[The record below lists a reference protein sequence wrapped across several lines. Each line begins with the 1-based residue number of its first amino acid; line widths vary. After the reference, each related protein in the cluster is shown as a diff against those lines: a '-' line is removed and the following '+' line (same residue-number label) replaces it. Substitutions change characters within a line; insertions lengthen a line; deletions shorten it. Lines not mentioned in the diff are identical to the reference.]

1 LFTPCSSGLSNVNDD
16 DDNVMSLYESD
27 PILET
32 SLPII
37 PFKSTIQKENYDAL
51 KKNKILAVQNYL
63 G

>member
-1 LFTPCSSGLSNVNDD
+1 
-16 DDNVMSLYESD
+16 MSLYESD